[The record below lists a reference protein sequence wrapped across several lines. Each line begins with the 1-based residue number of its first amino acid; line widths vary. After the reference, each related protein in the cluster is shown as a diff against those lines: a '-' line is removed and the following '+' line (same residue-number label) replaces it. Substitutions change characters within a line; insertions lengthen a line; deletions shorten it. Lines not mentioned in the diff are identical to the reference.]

1 MSNKKEKL
9 NSKLKSN
16 YSQKIKDYIN
26 RTESIKEILSSKLD
40 NFCSFD
46 LKLSQKNNNIKEKIK
61 TSNNNGKKAIKE
73 IKSKFLFSEKNDEKN
88 SLSPK
93 MKKLIRPLSSE
104 ILPGRVITLNKKN
117 GFRNHI
123 IIDINNFKKIN
134 FRQTNIRKCLSS
146 GNNIKKKKVK
156 LKIMEDF
163 NIFKDKSPLD
173 LLIEKKSLAY
183 DQKIANNKFSN
194 KNILKNFYKKN
205 FKNDRDTISNKKYN
219 YFLDKYFYVKSK
231 LNTKQKEKKFK
242 STDKTLNFDNNK
254 FKLFNNI
261 SKKLKQKIKLSSK
274 KFDVKKILQK
284 IKTEENIKNRARI
297 SRLKNDIEDEKI
309 LLTPRNFLKHKQDPF
324 ASYKVNKFI
333 QVLNPDFTYRY
344 RYILSK
350 NFGIKLEKFLLK
362 TEQSEKKNNKNKN
375 ES

>member
-26 RTESIKEILSSKLD
+26 RTES
-40 NFCSFD
+40 
-46 LKLSQKNNNIKEKIK
+46 
-61 TSNNNGKKAIKE
+61 IKE

-104 ILPGRVITLNKKN
+104 ILPGRVITLNKKS

-183 DQKIANNKFSN
+183 DQKIIIFST
-194 KNILKNFYKKN
+194 NIFM
-205 FKNDRDTISNKKYN
+205 
-219 YFLDKYFYVKSK
+219 
-231 LNTKQKEKKFK
+231 
-242 STDKTLNFDNNK
+242 
-254 FKLFNNI
+254 
-261 SKKLKQKIKLSSK
+261 
-274 KFDVKKILQK
+274 
-284 IKTEENIKNRARI
+284 
-297 SRLKNDIEDEKI
+297 
-309 LLTPRNFLKHKQDPF
+309 
-324 ASYKVNKFI
+324 
-333 QVLNPDFTYRY
+333 
-344 RYILSK
+344 
-350 NFGIKLEKFLLK
+350 
-362 TEQSEKKNNKNKN
+362 
-375 ES
+375 

>member
-194 KNILKNFYKKN
+194 KNILKNFYKKT
-205 FKNDRDTISNKKYN
+205 FKNDRDTISNKK
-219 YFLDKYFYVKSK
+219 
-231 LNTKQKEKKFK
+231 
-242 STDKTLNFDNNK
+242 
-254 FKLFNNI
+254 
-261 SKKLKQKIKLSSK
+261 
-274 KFDVKKILQK
+274 
-284 IKTEENIKNRARI
+284 
-297 SRLKNDIEDEKI
+297 
-309 LLTPRNFLKHKQDPF
+309 
-324 ASYKVNKFI
+324 
-333 QVLNPDFTYRY
+333 
-344 RYILSK
+344 
-350 NFGIKLEKFLLK
+350 
-362 TEQSEKKNNKNKN
+362 
-375 ES
+375 

>member
-1 MSNKKEKL
+1 
-9 NSKLKSN
+9 
-16 YSQKIKDYIN
+16 
-26 RTESIKEILSSKLD
+26 
-40 NFCSFD
+40 
-46 LKLSQKNNNIKEKIK
+46 
-61 TSNNNGKKAIKE
+61 
-73 IKSKFLFSEKNDEKN
+73 
-88 SLSPK
+88 

-156 LKIMEDF
+156 LKIMDDF

-194 KNILKNFYKKN
+194 KNILKNFYKKT

-219 YFLDKYFYVKSK
+219 YSLNKYFYVKSK
-231 LNTKQKEKKFK
+231 LNTIQKEKKFK
-242 STDKTLNFDNNK
+242 STDKALNFDNNK

-284 IKTEENIKNRARI
+284 IKKEENIKNRARI
-297 SRLKNDIEDEKI
+297 SR
-309 LLTPRNFLKHKQDPF
+309 
-324 ASYKVNKFI
+324 
-333 QVLNPDFTYRY
+333 
-344 RYILSK
+344 
-350 NFGIKLEKFLLK
+350 
-362 TEQSEKKNNKNKN
+362 
-375 ES
+375 